1 MSLDADYIVDRRRL
15 KRRLLFWRL
24 FAVLSLTA
32 VAVVTA
38 LRFEKPEFGDY
49 VARLTVSGIIVEDV
63 DRDEA
68 LKALADDTDV
78 RALIVRINSPGG
90 TVVGGENLYRS
101 LRAVAAKK
109 RVVAVM
115 GTTATSAAYMT
126 AIAADHIVA
135 REGSV
140 TGSIGVLMQTANIT
154 GLLAKLGIE
163 PDTIKSGPLKAQPNP
178 FEPTS
183 PAARKAVQDVV
194 MDMHAMF
201 VDLVAERREMARPAA
216 LQLADGRIY
225 SGRQALAAG
234 LIDTL
239 GGEEQ
244 ARKWLA
250 DSDEVSSDLPVHD
263 VEIHREDGHW
273 RNLFNGVIG
282 KTLFSERLR
291 LDGLISL
298 WHPASW

>member
-15 KRRLLFWRL
+15 KRRLLFWRM
-24 FAVLSLTA
+24 FAILSLTA
-32 VAVVTA
+32 VALVIA
-38 LRFEKPEFGDY
+38 LRIEKPEFGDS
-49 VARLTVSGIIVEDV
+49 VARLTVSGIIVEDTA
-63 DRDEA
+63 RDET
-68 LKALADDTDV
+68 LSALADDGNV
-78 RALIVRINSPGG
+78 RALVVRIDSPGG
-90 TVVGGENLYRS
+90 TVVGGESLYRS

-109 RVVAVM
+109 PVVAVM

-135 REGSV
+135 REGSI
-140 TGSIGVLMQTANIT
+140 TGSIGVLMQTANIN
-154 GLLAKLGIE
+154 GLLEKLGIAPE
-163 PDTIKSGPLKAQPNP
+163 TIKSGPLKAQPNP

-201 VDLVAERREMARPAA
+201 VDLVAERRGMARPAA

-225 SGRQALAAG
+225 SGRQALTVG
-234 LIDTL
+234 LIDAL
-239 GGEEQ
+239 GGERQ

-250 DSDEVSSDLPVHD
+250 DTDGVSVDLPIRD
-263 VEIHREDGHW
+263 VKIVREGDGW
-273 RNLFNGVIG
+273 SSLFSGAIG

-298 WHPASW
+298 WHPAIW

>member
-1 MSLDADYIVDRRRL
+1 MSLDADYIVDRRAL

-24 FAVLSLTA
+24 FAVLSLTI
-32 VAVVTA
+32 VAVVVA

-49 VARLTVSGIIVEDV
+49 VARLYVSGIIIEDT
-63 DRDEA
+63 DRDQA
-68 LKALADDTDV
+68 LSKLAGNARA
-78 RALIVRINSPGG
+78 RALVIRIDSPGG
-90 TVVGGENLYRS
+90 TVVGGESLYRS
-101 LRAVAAKK
+101 LRAIALKK
-109 RVVAVM
+109 PVVAVM

-135 REGSV
+135 REGSI

-154 GLLAKLGIE
+154 GLLEKLGIAPE
-163 PDTIKSGPLKAQPNP
+163 TIKSGPLKAQPNP

-183 PAARKAVQDVV
+183 PAARQAIQDVV

-201 VDLVAERREMARPAA
+201 VDLVAERRGMARESA

-225 SGRQALAAG
+225 TGRQALTLG

-239 GGEEQ
+239 GGEEK
-244 ARKWLA
+244 ARTWLA
-250 DSDEVSSDLPVHD
+250 KTGDVSADLPVHD
-263 VEIHREDGHW
+263 VVIGREAATWQKYFTGM
-273 RNLFNGVIG
+273 VG

-298 WHPASW
+298 WQPESW